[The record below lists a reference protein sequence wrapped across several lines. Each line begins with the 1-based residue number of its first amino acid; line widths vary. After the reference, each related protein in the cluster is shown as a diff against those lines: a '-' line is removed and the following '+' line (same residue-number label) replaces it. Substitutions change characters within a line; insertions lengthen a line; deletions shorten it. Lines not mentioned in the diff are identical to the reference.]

1 MIIGKGSPLL
11 AGCTVAQMVMAGALV
26 QAELSSYRSVLA
38 ELDRRVERDKE
49 GVDTRLGNITLDR
62 Q

>member
-1 MIIGKGSPLL
+1 M
-11 AGCTVAQMVMAGALV
+11 MV